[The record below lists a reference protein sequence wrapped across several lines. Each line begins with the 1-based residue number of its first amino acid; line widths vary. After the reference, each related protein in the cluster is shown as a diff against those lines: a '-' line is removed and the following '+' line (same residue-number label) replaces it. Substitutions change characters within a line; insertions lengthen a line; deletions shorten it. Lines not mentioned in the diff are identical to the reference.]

1 MPLTGSGKIRR
12 FKLRELASAQAAAA
26 GGQG

>member
-12 FKLRELASAQAAAA
+12 FKLRELARAHAAAE
-26 GGQG
+26 GERR